1 MKRFALV
8 CVVLICIAGSHVV
21 IAADGD
27 PASGDRLK
35 VNPFPTQ
42 PVEPEKE
49 TDPLEAI
56 GDYMWARVRD
66 LGDIF
71 TLKLGWGNYRSIGF
85 QARATSLVQVG
96 AGNFEGWVFAIDRGC
111 VGTMKEAEL
120 ELGLSV
126 FYLGWISR
134 QVVWQT
140 EDAKKRSVFFGDV
153 GEKKEITLEEMKM
166 YDDENQHPLAVGA
179 QVQAPCLPK
188 IELFV
193 NLGEIPDFV
202 LGFFHID
209 GFRVP
214 QPFHMQDG
222 PDGEKG
228 ERIPAPSIFWHGQE
242 KYESYE

>member
-8 CVVLICIAGSHVV
+8 CVVLICIVSSNVV
-21 IAADGD
+21 IAAEGD
-27 PASGDRLK
+27 SASGDRLDI
-35 VNPFPTQ
+35 NPMPPQ
-42 PVEPEKE
+42 PVQPKKE

-56 GDYMWARVRD
+56 GGYLWARVRD
-66 LGDIF
+66 LGDIV

-85 QARATSLVQVG
+85 QAKATSLIQIG

-111 VGTMKEAEL
+111 VGTMKEAEM
-120 ELGLSV
+120 ELGLSL

-134 QVVWQT
+134 QVVWET
-140 EDAKKRSVFFGDV
+140 EDAKKRNVFFGDV
-153 GEKKEITLEEMKM
+153 GEKKAITLEEIKM
-166 YDDENQHPLAVGA
+166 YDDENSHPMQVGA
-179 QVQAPCLPK
+179 QVQLPCLPK

-193 NLGEIPDFV
+193 NLGEIFDFP
-202 LGFFHID
+202 LSFFHIG

-214 QPFHMQDG
+214 QPFYKQDG

-242 KYESYE
+242 EYERYE